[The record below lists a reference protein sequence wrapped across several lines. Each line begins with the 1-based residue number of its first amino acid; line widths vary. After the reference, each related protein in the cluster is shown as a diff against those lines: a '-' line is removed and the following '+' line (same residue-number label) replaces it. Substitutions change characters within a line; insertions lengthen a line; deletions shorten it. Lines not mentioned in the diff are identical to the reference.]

1 MRTTL
6 VALVALV
13 TQGAAFTPTTRS
25 AAARR
30 SAVSMEAA
38 PSRRDFVSKTAISVA
53 AGVSAFGLGPGA
65 ASAASEGT
73 TKGGVQYRIIKEGK
87 GETAKLGDL
96 AGVRFKCAYKGVVFD
111 DILDAPEPYFMR
123 VTPVG
128 EGALIKGIYEVLP
141 DMKVGEQR
149 QLLVPGSMAFGEKGR
164 PPSPGKPRIPPNAD
178 IDYILEL
185 SALPGKE
192 QELLDMLDDE

>member
-1 MRTTL
+1 
-6 VALVALV
+6 
-13 TQGAAFTPTTRS
+13 
-25 AAARR
+25 
-30 SAVSMEAA
+30 
-38 PSRRDFVSKTAISVA
+38 
-53 AGVSAFGLGPGA
+53 
-65 ASAASEGT
+65 
-73 TKGGVQYRIIKEGK
+73 
-87 GETAKLGDL
+87 
-96 AGVRFKCAYKGVVFD
+96 
-111 DILDAPEPYFMR
+111 MR

-149 QLLVPGSMAFGEKGR
+149 QLLVPGPMAFGEKGR